1 MRVPLVYRISRIF
14 VQLGMRGYFR
24 ELEISGAGNIPA
36 TGPVI
41 FASNHPSS
49 ITDAL
54 ILGLGAGRML
64 HFVAHSGLF
73 GDRWRAWFLRR
84 SGVIPVYRPRN
95 VDGAADKN
103 VAMFAACHEVLA
115 DGGAI
120 GIFPEGTSAEEL
132 RVQKLKTGTARIVL
146 SGEDEADWKLGVVI
160 IPVGLN
166 FESRRRFRS
175 RVLVRFG
182 KPIVAAHYRQAYQA
196 DPVTAAH
203 ELTAVLQ
210 EALRREV
217 VNVERSEY
225 IGLVHDIEK
234 IYKRE
239 LLDRDDLTIP
249 GRSHFQRDQTVSR
262 EIARALDYFYERSPE
277 AIWRLARMME
287 SYQGK
292 RHELRLKDE
301 LIRLEQGPTVRAEV
315 WRFVAMGA
323 AGLPWALYGVVGNL
337 LPYKLTYWLAKRLA
351 PDLTKI
357 HGYQF
362 GIGAAAFLAWY
373 ALLLTVVARRFGAWG
388 AAAALITLP
397 AAGLFAREYARRM
410 KERRRMLRFA
420 YLELLQGYRVQ
431 ELRRQRRGLIR
442 ELDEALAQYSRALA
456 EENHR
461 REESES

>member
-1 MRVPLVYRISRIF
+1 MRVPLVYRISRVF

-24 ELEISGAGNIPA
+24 ELEVTGAGNIPA

-73 GDRWRAWFLRR
+73 RDRWRAWFLRS

-103 VAMFAACHEVLA
+103 VTMFTACHEVLA
-115 DGGAI
+115 AGGAI

-146 SGEDEADWKLGVVI
+146 SAEDEGDWQLGVVI

-166 FESRRRFRS
+166 FESQRRFRS
-175 RVLVRFG
+175 RVLLRFG
-182 KPIVAAHYRQAYQA
+182 KPIVVAEYRRAYQE
-196 DPVTAAH
+196 DPVAAVN
-203 ELTAVLQ
+203 ELTVLLQ

-225 IGLVHDIEK
+225 VGLVQDIEK
-234 IYKRE
+234 VYKKE

-249 GRSHFQRDQTVSR
+249 GRSRFQRDQTVTR
-262 EIARALDYFYERSPE
+262 EIARALEYFYERSPE
-277 AIWRLARMME
+277 VIWQLARMMKL
-287 SYQGK
+287 YQDK
-292 RHELRLKDE
+292 RHKLRLKDE
-301 LIRLEQGPTVRAEV
+301 LLRLEQGPTVRAEV
-315 WRFVAMGA
+315 WRFVAMGV
-323 AGLPWALYGVVGNL
+323 AGLPLALYGMVGNL
-337 LPYKLTYWLAKRLA
+337 LPYKLTYRLAKRFA
-351 PDLTKI
+351 PDLTKV
-357 HGYQF
+357 HGYQL
-362 GIGAAAFLAWY
+362 GIGAAAFLLWY
-373 ALLLTVVARRFGAWG
+373 ALLLTVIARRFGVWG
-388 AAAALITLP
+388 AAAALVTLP

-410 KERRRMLRFA
+410 KTRRRMLRFA

-431 ELRRQRRGLIR
+431 ELRLQRRRLIR
-442 ELDEALAQYSRALA
+442 ELDMALAQYSRALT
-456 EENHR
+456 EESQR
-461 REESES
+461 GEESES